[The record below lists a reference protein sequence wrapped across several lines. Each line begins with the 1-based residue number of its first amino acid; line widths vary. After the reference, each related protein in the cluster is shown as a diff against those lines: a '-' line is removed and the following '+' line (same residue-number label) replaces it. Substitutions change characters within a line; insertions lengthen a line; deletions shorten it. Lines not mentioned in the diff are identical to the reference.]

1 MYTGLN
7 ALGQI
12 SVAVA
17 EVLIISHSSTV
28 SVMVDSLSLSL
39 SNRGGVMC
47 LCRKS
52 LARLVAES

>member
-39 SNRGGVMC
+39 S
-47 LCRKS
+47 L
-52 LARLVAES
+52 